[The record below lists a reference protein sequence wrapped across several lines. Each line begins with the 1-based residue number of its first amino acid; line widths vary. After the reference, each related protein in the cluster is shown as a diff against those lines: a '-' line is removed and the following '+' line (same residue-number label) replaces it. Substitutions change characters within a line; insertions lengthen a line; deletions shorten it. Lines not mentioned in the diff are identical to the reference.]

1 MAGFPPHQQH
11 QHHIQPDEGYSED
24 PLNPQANASC
34 LKSRDAS
41 PCALTSSRQASDI
54 PPWLIQHISGLSMGN
69 KTGWPFFFP
78 FFPLLF
84 FSSPVQLTCLR
95 FSSLVLELAMALL
108 NDLPTSVISQI
119 VETQLY
125 PRLYIDFVRYLPAEI
140 CLKIL
145 GYLDP
150 LSLINVARACRVWYE
165 LAMDRK
171 LWQHL
176 YYMEGFKAL
185 MDEIHAAEEKMNQTP
200 MPTPSHLEQ
209 YRSEEDGHVH
219 KRRAIA
225 KPSPPMLPAD
235 EDTNMSLGDE
245 PSDIDMAGS
254 SIFGGGGPGVSRSQ
268 TSEHGDVNGRG
279 SRADKGKGRAM
290 SPPPQQHSATT
301 RCRDSITHKIPILP
315 GALQK
320 TTMWWWDANDRRYK
334 IDWKYLYTM
343 RRRLEANWEHGK
355 YKNFQLPH
363 PNYPDEGHR
372 ECIYSIQY
380 NPQYLV
386 SGSRD
391 LTIKVWDMKTRR
403 CLRTLKGHCRSVL
416 CLQFDS
422 SPDEDIIVSGSSDSD
437 VIVWRFSTG
446 EIIEV
451 LKHAHQES
459 VLNVKFD
466 KRILVTCSKDKSI
479 KVFNRKPLRQGDLG
493 YPIDPVGT
501 TVNVGYN
508 IPPSIEE
515 MPVIAPWTMIGH
527 LIGHSAAVNA
537 VQIHEREVVSASG
550 DRYIKV
556 WDWPTQEVKRTIIG
570 HHKGIA
576 CVQYDGRRIVSGS
589 SDNEVKIFD
598 CQTGLEV
605 TTLKGH
611 SALVRT
617 VQAGFGDHPYSAEED
632 LMRAKRVDEAYYK
645 AVEAGEIDE
654 NDNQRARHKTN
665 AGSSKPQDICATG
678 AKLPPGGGGGK
689 FGRIVSGSYDTTIII
704 WRRDSEG
711 VWKTQHHLRH
721 EQAAEAASR
730 RDDGPPDLPGRIPL
744 HPTMRSGLSAAS
756 MPAPTHPHAVAG
768 SSRTASA
775 PPGPAAARPPETMD
789 PATLLQYEQMVHGAV
804 QSGPTAF
811 RNLLQARP
819 EIISLRH
826 MVDRAINRQSDQE
839 IRTQLR
845 HAWTGAHI
853 HNQWNHNRTRSELIR
868 NQENVVAA
876 NAADDGG
883 GNGVIGTGTATATAT
898 AAAAALV
905 AGAAAGQPVV
915 PQVSLPQVPV
925 APTDATAAPAAQQ
938 PPLPPTAGG
947 RHHPHIPAA
956 PAEENAPRVF
966 KLQYDARRIICC
978 SQTSFIV
985 GWDFCN
991 GDKELEEAS
1000 QFFDTVQ

>member
-1 MAGFPPHQQH
+1 
-11 QHHIQPDEGYSED
+11 
-24 PLNPQANASC
+24 
-34 LKSRDAS
+34 
-41 PCALTSSRQASDI
+41 
-54 PPWLIQHISGLSMGN
+54 
-69 KTGWPFFFP
+69 
-78 FFPLLF
+78 
-84 FSSPVQLTCLR
+84 
-95 FSSLVLELAMALL
+95 MALL
-108 NDLPTSVISQI
+108 DGLPTSVISQI

-150 LSLINVARACRVWYE
+150 ISLINVARACRVWYE

-176 YYMEGFKAL
+176 YYMEGFKAV
-185 MDEIHAAEEKMNQTP
+185 MDEIHAAEENMNQTP
-200 MPTPSHLEQ
+200 KPTPSHLEQ

-225 KPSPPMLPAD
+225 KASPPMLPAD
-235 EDTNMSLGDE
+235 EDTKMSLGDE
-245 PSDIDMAGS
+245 PSDIEMAGS
-254 SIFGGGGPGVSRSQ
+254 SIFGGGGGSNISRLL
-268 TSEHGDVNGRG
+268 TTEHSDLNGRG
-279 SRADKGKGRAM
+279 RRSDKGKGRAM
-290 SPPPQQHSATT
+290 SPPPVPSATT
-301 RCRDSITHKIPILP
+301 RYRDSMTQKMPILP
-315 GALQK
+315 GTITK
-320 TTMWWWDANDRRYK
+320 TTMWWWDANDKRYK

-343 RRRLEANWEHGK
+343 RRRLEANWEHGR
-355 YKNFQLPH
+355 YTNFQLPH
-363 PNYPDEGHR
+363 PDYPDEGHR

-403 CLRTLKGHCRSVL
+403 CLRTLKGHRRSVL

-422 SPDEDIIVSGSSDSD
+422 SPEEDIIVSGSSDSD
-437 VIVWRFSTG
+437 VIIWRFSTG
-446 EIIEV
+446 DIIEV

-466 KRILVTCSKDKSI
+466 KRILVTCSKDKTI
-479 KVFNRKPLRQGDLG
+479 KVFNRKPLRPGDLG
-493 YPIDPVGT
+493 YPITDQVGT
-501 TVNVGYN
+501 VVNVGYN
-508 IPPSIEE
+508 IPPSIEDA
-515 MPVIAPWTMIGH
+515 PVIPPWTMIGQ
-527 LIGHSAAVNA
+527 LTGHSAAVNA
-537 VQIHEREVVSASG
+537 VQIHEREIVSASG

-556 WDWPTQEVKRTIIG
+556 WDWPTQEVQRTIIG

-605 TTLKGH
+605 TTLKSH
-611 SALVRT
+611 TALVRT

-632 LMRAKRVDEAYYK
+632 LLRAKKVDEAYYK
-645 AVEAGEIDE
+645 ALEAGEIDE
-654 NDNQRARHKTN
+654 NDQRQRRKTN

-704 WRRDSEG
+704 WRRDPDG
-711 VWKTQHHLRH
+711 VWKPQHTLKH
-721 EQAAEAASR
+721 EHAAEAASR
-730 RDDGPPDLPGRIPL
+730 RDDVPPNVPGRIPL
-744 HPTMRSGLSAAS
+744 HPTMRSGLTATS
-756 MPAPTHPHAVAG
+756 MPAPAHAHTGAG
-768 SSRTASA
+768 SSRNASA
-775 PPGPAAARPPETMD
+775 PPTPVAGTRAPETLD
-789 PATLLQYEQMVHGAV
+789 PATLLQYEQMVHRAV

-826 MVDRAINRQSDQE
+826 MVDRAINRQVDQE
-839 IRTQLR
+839 MRTELR
-845 HAWTGAHI
+845 RAWTGAHI
-853 HNQWNHNRTRSELIR
+853 HSQWNNSRPR
-868 NQENVVAA
+868 NQEAA
-876 NAADDGG
+876 AAAAAGG
-883 GNGVIGTGTATATAT
+883 AGSNGVIGTGVATATAT
-898 AAAAALV
+898 AAAAALA

-915 PQVSLPQVPV
+915 PQVSLPVPQVPV
-925 APTDATAAPAAQQ
+925 VGQADALTAGAPTAPAQAPPAV
-938 PPLPPTAGG
+938 PPLPQPSAGG
-947 RHHPHIPAA
+947 RHHPHIPTA

-1000 QFFDTVQ
+1000 RFFDTVQ

>member
-1 MAGFPPHQQH
+1 MAGFPPRNQQ
-11 QHHIQPDEGYSED
+11 HIQPDEGYSED
-24 PLNPQANASC
+24 PLNPQANSSC

-41 PCALTSSRQASDI
+41 PCAHPSSRQASDI
-54 PPWLIQHISGLSMGN
+54 PPWLIQHISGLSLEN
-69 KTGWPFFFP
+69 KTVFIQIIKKR
-78 FFPLLF
+78 
-84 FSSPVQLTCLR
+84 VQLTCCA
-95 FSSLVLELAMALL
+95 SLLELAMALL

-150 LSLINVARACRVWYE
+150 ISLINVARACRVWYE

-200 MPTPSHLEQ
+200 IPTPSHLEQ
-209 YRSEEDGHVH
+209 YRPEEDGHVH

-225 KPSPPMLPAD
+225 KASPPMLPAD
-235 EDTNMSLGDE
+235 EDTKVLPADE
-245 PSDIDMAGS
+245 PCDVDMAGS
-254 SIFGGGGPGVSRSQ
+254 SIFGAGGGGGCGASRSRM
-268 TSEHGDVNGRG
+268 SEHGEANGRA
-279 SRADKGKGRAM
+279 RRVDKGKGRAM
-290 SPPPQQHSATT
+290 SPPPQQSATT
-301 RCRDSITHKIPILP
+301 RYRDSMSHRTSILP
-315 GALQK
+315 GTLQK
-320 TTMWWWDANDRRYK
+320 TTLWWWDANDRRYK

-343 RRRLEANWEHGK
+343 RRRLEANWEHGR
-355 YKNFQLPH
+355 YTNFQLPH
-363 PNYPDEGHR
+363 PNYPEEGHR
-372 ECIYSIQY
+372 ECIYTIQY
-380 NPQYLV
+380 NPQFLA

-391 LTIKVWDMKTRR
+391 LTIKVWDMKSRR
-403 CLRTLKGHCRSVL
+403 CLRTLKGHRRSVL

-437 VIVWRFSTG
+437 VIIWRFSTG
-446 EIIEV
+446 EIMEV
-451 LKHAHQES
+451 IRHAHQES

-466 KRILVTCSKDKSI
+466 KRILVTCSKDKTI
-479 KVFNRKPLRQGDLG
+479 KVFNRRPLRHGDLG
-493 YPIDPVGT
+493 YPFDQVGT
-501 TVNVGYN
+501 TVNVGYD
-508 IPPSIEE
+508 IPPSIEDA
-515 MPVIAPWTMIGH
+515 PVIPPWTMIGT

-537 VQIHEREVVSASG
+537 VQIHEREIVSASG

-556 WDWPTQEVKRTIIG
+556 WDWPSQDVQRTIIG

-611 SALVRT
+611 TALVRT
-617 VQAGFGDHPYSAEED
+617 VQAGFGDHPYSVEED
-632 LMRAKRVDEAYYK
+632 LIKAKEVDQAYYK

-654 NDNQRARHKTN
+654 NDNLRTRRKTN
-665 AGSSKPQDICATG
+665 AGSSRPQDVCATG
-678 AKLPPGGGGGK
+678 AKLPPGGGGGR

-704 WRRDSEG
+704 WRRDLEG
-711 VWKTQHHLRH
+711 VWRPQHHLRY

-730 RDDGPPDLPGRIPL
+730 REDGPPDVPGRIPL
-744 HPTMRSGLSAAS
+744 HPSMRSGLAAAS
-756 MPAPTHPHAVAG
+756 MPAPINPHTAAG

-775 PPGPAAARPPETMD
+775 PPGSLAGRAPETVD
-789 PATLLQYEQMVHGAV
+789 PAILLEYEQMVHGAV

-826 MVDRAINRQSDQE
+826 MVDRALNRQSDPNL
-839 IRTQLR
+839 RAQLR
-845 HAWTGAHI
+845 TAWTGAHI
-853 HNQWNHNRTRSELIR
+853 QNQWNHGRARS
-868 NQENVVAA
+868 NQENAMAA
-876 NAADDGG
+876 NAAVGAG
-883 GNGVIGTGTATATAT
+883 SNGVIGTVTATAT
-898 AAAAALV
+898 AAAAALA
-905 AGAAAGQPVV
+905 AGAAAGQPVIS
-915 PQVSLPQVPV
+915 QASLPQVPV
-925 APTDATAAPAAQQ
+925 PVAPADAVTAAPAQQ
-938 PPLPPTAGG
+938 PQLPPMAGG
-947 RHHPHIPAA
+947 RHHPHIPVA

-978 SQTSFIV
+978 SQTSYIV

-1000 QFFDTVQ
+1000 RFFDTVQ